1 MWRSFQFR
9 RGTVSWIMA
18 CMKRALIL
26 GVGIVCCGV
35 VPGRADLT
43 VASLST
49 ITTDLAHNVGGSHV
63 KVEAV
68 IKAGIDPHE
77 FEPTPGDVRKA
88 ADANLVLFTGKG
100 IEGYLTK
107 LQEAVGGSSKFLN
120 IGRDIPSLTMNE
132 DGKKV
137 EDPHWWHSVENM
149 KMATR
154 VVAAAFAKAD
164 PANTANY
171 QRNTEIYLA
180 SLDELQRWIR
190 VKVSGLSHEQRKL
203 VTSHDAL
210 QYFARDYG
218 FTIYPVK
225 GISTN
230 EEPSSQHVKEVI
242 EVIRGEGVK
251 AVFFESIENPQTI
264 KQISGETGA
273 RTGYTLYS
281 DGLGDTEANTY
292 VSMMRHN
299 VSTIVDG
306 LK

>member
-1 MWRSFQFR
+1 
-9 RGTVSWIMA
+9 
-18 CMKRALIL
+18 MKIIHPLPLLLTALVLRTSL
-26 GVGIVCCGV
+26 GQDDI
-35 VPGRADLT
+35 T

-49 ITTDLAHNVGGSHV
+49 ITTDLAKNIGGNHV
-63 KVEAV
+63 KVVAV
-68 IKAGIDPHE
+68 IKSGIDPHE
-77 FEPTPGDVRKA
+77 FEPTPSDVRKV

-107 LQEAVGGSSKFLN
+107 LEEAAGGGSSKFLN
-120 IGRDIPSLTMNE
+120 IGGDIPSLTMNE

-164 PANTANY
+164 PANAASY
-171 QRNTEIYLA
+171 QKNAQSYLA

-190 VKVSGLSHEQRKL
+190 VKLAGLSHDQRKL

-210 QYFARDYG
+210 QYFAHDYG
-218 FTIYPVK
+218 FTIYPLK
-225 GISTN
+225 GVSTN
-230 EEPSSQHVKEVI
+230 EEPSSRHVKEII
-242 EVIRGEGVK
+242 EVIRGQRVK
-251 AVFFESIENPQTI
+251 AVFFESIENPRTVQ
-264 KQISGETGA
+264 QISKETGA

-281 DGLGDTEANTY
+281 DGLGESEANTY
-292 VSMMRHN
+292 DSMMRHN
-299 VSTIVDG
+299 VSAIVDG

>member
-1 MWRSFQFR
+1 
-9 RGTVSWIMA
+9 
-18 CMKRALIL
+18 MKRAFIL
-26 GVGIVCCGV
+26 GVGIACWGV
-35 VPGRADLT
+35 IPCRADLT

-49 ITTDLAHNVGGSHV
+49 ITTDLARNVGGSHV

-77 FEPTPGDVRKA
+77 FEPTPGDVRKV
-88 ADANLVLFTGKG
+88 ADAKLVLFTGKG

-107 LQEAVGGSSKFLN
+107 LEEAAGGSSKFLDL
-120 IGRDIPSLTMNE
+120 GTTVPSLTMRKGERN
-132 DGKKV
+132 V

-149 KMATR
+149 KRATR
-154 VVAAAFAKAD
+154 VVADAFAKAD
-164 PANTANY
+164 PVNTASY
-171 QRNTEIYLA
+171 QKNAERYLA

-190 VKVSGLSHEQRKL
+190 VKVAGLPHDQRKL

-210 QYFARDYG
+210 QYFAHDYG

-230 EEPSSQHVKEVI
+230 EEPSSQHVKEII
-242 EVIRGEGVK
+242 EVIKDHKVK
-251 AVFFESIENPQTI
+251 AVFFESIENPQAVD
-264 KQISGETGA
+264 QISRETGA

-292 VSMMRHN
+292 DSMMRHN
-299 VSTIVDG
+299 VSAIVGG